1 MEIKKDN
8 QIEIK
13 IDIKYNDILDKHVLV
28 QYVIIIS

>member
-13 IDIKYNDILDKHVLV
+13 IDINIRHTGQARAC